1 MASFKWENRMW
12 STITHTM
19 LIIGS
24 VIMLFP
30 FVWMISTSLKGNESI
45 LSDSIELLPRDQRTV
60 SVDGVE
66 RPIYDTVSAEGKKK
80 QMALVRI
87 LDDGMGEF
95 QNIDNPAEPI
105 ILPMAQQK
113 PFRPVSIH
121 WNNYPDAWNAQPFGR
136 YFLNTIFVALVSVV
150 CQLFFSSLAAYAF
163 AFFRF
168 PFKNAIFIFLLGT
181 MMLPQQA
188 LLIPNYVIL
197 AKLGWLDTY
206 LALIVP
212 FTASVYSVFFFR
224 QFFLTLPRDLHDAA
238 TVDGCSHMGFYFR
251 VLLPLSM
258 PPFLTLGI
266 FSFLGSW
273 NAFIWPLIV
282 TNSTHLRVLQV
293 GLAYFLSDAGTEWG
307 LLMAAST
314 FSIVP
319 LVVGYFFV
327 QKRFVQS
334 QAMTG
339 LKE

>member
-1 MASFKWENRMW
+1 MASLSFEEKVGK
-12 STITHTM
+12 TIVHLL
-19 LIIGS
+19 LIFGS
-24 VIMLFP
+24 IIMLFP
-30 FVWMISTSLKGNESI
+30 FVWMISTSLKGDDAIMTET
-45 LSDSIELLPRDQRTV
+45 IELIPREQRMAQI
-60 SVDGVE
+60 DGFRRPLYQVE
-66 RPIYDTVSAEGKKK
+66 VNDESRE
-80 QMALVRI
+80 MALVSTM
-87 LDDGMGEF
+87 DQGMGLF
-95 QNIDNPAEPI
+95 RNPDDPEESHVLPI
-105 ILPMAQQK
+105 AHQDPL
-113 PFRPVSIH
+113 RPVSFH
-121 WNNYPDAWNAQPFGR
+121 WQNYPNAWNAQPFAR
-136 YFLNTIFVALVSVV
+136 YFLNTIFVAVVTVS

-168 PFKNAIFIFLLGT
+168 PFKNFLFVFLLGT

-188 LLIPNYVIL
+188 LLVPNYVIL
-197 AKLGWLDTY
+197 ANLRWLDTY

-238 TVDGCSHMGFYFR
+238 VVDGCSHMGFYFR
-251 VLLPLSM
+251 VLVPLSL

-307 LLMAAST
+307 MLMAAST
-314 FSIVP
+314 FSIIP
-319 LVVGYFFV
+319 LVIGYFFV

-334 QAMTG
+334 QALTG

>member
-1 MASFKWENRMW
+1 MASYNLQNKIWNFL
-12 STITHTM
+12 IHVM

-30 FVWMISTSLKGNESI
+30 FVWMVSTSLKGADSIMTESI
-45 LSDSIELLPRDQRTV
+45 EILPRKQITADVAGR
-60 SVDGVE
+60 E
-66 RPIYDTVSAEGKKK
+66 RPLYKVTVNDEEKE
-80 QMALVRI
+80 MALTQTLNHGMAKFVDPADASNTATLI
-87 LDDGMGEF
+87 LENQQSMRPISLKW
-95 QNIDNPAEPI
+95 QN
-105 ILPMAQQK
+105 
-113 PFRPVSIH
+113 F
-121 WNNYPDAWNAQPFGR
+121 PDAWKAQPFGR
-136 YFLNTIFVALVSVV
+136 YFLNTIFVAVITVS

-163 AFFRF
+163 AFFKF

-188 LLIPNYVIL
+188 LLVPNYVIL
-197 AKLGWLDTY
+197 AKLKWLDTY

-224 QFFLTLPRDLHDAA
+224 QFFKTLPRDLHDAA
-238 TVDGCSHMGFYFR
+238 TVDGCSHMGFYFK
-251 VLLPLSM
+251 VLLPLSA
-258 PPFLTLGI
+258 PPFLTLGV

-273 NAFIWPLIV
+273 NSFIWPLIV

-319 LVVGYFFV
+319 LVIGYFFV
-327 QKRFVQS
+327 QRKFVES

>member
-1 MASFKWENRMW
+1 
-12 STITHTM
+12 
-19 LIIGS
+19 
-24 VIMLFP
+24 MLFP
-30 FVWMISTSLKGNESI
+30 FVWMISTSLKSPDSI
-45 LSDSIELLPRDQRTV
+45 LNETIEIIPRQQETRL
-60 SVDGVE
+60 VDGKEYPLFLVKTDTGPRE
-66 RPIYDTVSAEGKKK
+66 MILLQKTGNGDAVFATSADMSDQIVANLAEQDQVRPPH
-80 QMALVRI
+80 
-87 LDDGMGEF
+87 F
-95 QNIDNPAEPI
+95 
-105 ILPMAQQK
+105 
-113 PFRPVSIH
+113 H
-121 WNNYPDAWNAQPFGR
+121 WQNYPDAWSEQPFGR
-136 YFLNTIFVALVSVV
+136 YFLNTIFVAIVTVS

-163 AFFRF
+163 AFFNF
-168 PFKNAIFIFLLGT
+168 PYKNTIFIALLGT

-197 AKLGWLDTY
+197 AKLHWLDTY

-224 QFFLTLPRDLHDAA
+224 QFFMTLPKDLHDAA
-238 TVDGCSHMGFYFR
+238 VVDGCSNMGFYFR
-251 VLLPLSM
+251 ILLPLSK

-273 NAFIWPLIV
+273 NSFIWPLIV

-293 GLAYFLSDAGTEWG
+293 GLAYFLSEAGTEWG

-319 LVVGYFFV
+319 LVIGYFII
-327 QKRFVQS
+327 QKRFVES

>member
-1 MASFKWENRMW
+1 MASYKLQNRIW
-12 STITHTM
+12 SFFIHSS
-19 LIIGS
+19 LIFGS
-24 VIMLFP
+24 FIMLFP
-30 FVWMISTSLKGNESI
+30 FVWMISTSLKGPDSI
-45 LSDSIELLPRDQRTV
+45 MTDSIEIIPRKQITAEVENRDRPLYEVTIDGQKKEMVLTQTLNQGLAIFVDPTDTSKTVTLPIEDQR
-60 SVDGVE
+60 SI
-66 RPIYDTVSAEGKKK
+66 RPMS
-80 QMALVRI
+80 
-87 LDDGMGEF
+87 F
-95 QNIDNPAEPI
+95 QW
-105 ILPMAQQK
+105 Q
-113 PFRPVSIH
+113 
-121 WNNYPDAWNAQPFGR
+121 NYPEAWKAQPFGR
-136 YFLNTIFVALVSVV
+136 YFLNTIFVAVVTVS

-163 AFFRF
+163 AFFKF
-168 PFKNAIFIFLLGT
+168 PYKNAIFLFLLGT

-224 QFFLTLPRDLHDAA
+224 QFFMTLPKDLHDAA

-251 VLLPLSM
+251 VLIPLSA
-258 PPFLTLGI
+258 PPFLTLGV

-273 NAFIWPLIV
+273 NSFIWPLIV

-319 LVVGYFFV
+319 LVIGYFFV
-327 QKRFVQS
+327 QKKFVES

>member
-1 MASFKWENRMW
+1 MTDYTLQTRLWKLVIHSL
-12 STITHTM
+12 
-19 LIIGS
+19 LIFGS
-24 VIMLFP
+24 IMMLFP
-30 FVWMISTSLKGNESI
+30 FAWMISTSLKGP
-45 LSDSIELLPRDQRTV
+45 DSIMTESVELIPRRQETAEISGWVKPVYKV
-60 SVDGVE
+60 SVN
-66 RPIYDTVSAEGKKK
+66 DTKRR
-80 QMALVRI
+80 MALTRT
-87 LDDGMGEF
+87 LDKGLAEF
-95 QNIDNPAEPI
+95 TDPANPAQTVT
-105 ILPMAQQK
+105 LPLHDQTSV
-113 PFRPVSIH
+113 RPVSLR
-121 WNNYPDAWNAQPFGR
+121 WDNYPEAWKSQPFGR
-136 YFLNTIFVALVSVV
+136 YFLNTIIVAIITVG

-168 PFKNAIFIFLLGT
+168 PFKNALFIFLLGT

-188 LLIPNYVIL
+188 LLVPNYVIL
-197 AKLGWLDTY
+197 AKLRWLDTY

-251 VLLPLSM
+251 VLLPLSA

-273 NAFIWPLIV
+273 NSFIWPLIV

-319 LVVGYFFV
+319 LVIGYFFV
-327 QKRFVQS
+327 QKKFVES

>member
-1 MASFKWENRMW
+1 MASFKWQQRIQR
-12 STITHTM
+12 SLVHAL

-30 FVWMISTSLKGNESI
+30 FVWMISTSLKGADSVNYS
-45 LSDSIELLPRDQRTV
+45 SIELIPRKSDVATINGQEKPLYHVMINGESR
-60 SVDGVE
+60 
-66 RPIYDTVSAEGKKK
+66 
-80 QMALVRI
+80 QMAL
-87 LDDGMGEF
+87 LKSLTAGQALFAD
-95 QNIDNPAEPI
+95 PADPSSQFE
-105 ILPMAQQK
+105 LPLADQK
-113 PFRPVSIH
+113 PIRKISVE
-121 WNNYPDAWNAQPFGR
+121 WGNYSKAWNAQPFGR
-136 YFLNTIFVALVSVV
+136 YFLNTIMVAVITVS

-168 PFKNAIFIFLLGT
+168 PFKNAIFMMLLGT

-197 AKLGWLDTY
+197 AKLHWLDTY

-212 FTASVYSVFFFR
+212 FTASAYSVFFFR
-224 QFFLTLPRDLHDAA
+224 QFFLTLPRDLYDAA
-238 TVDGCSHMGFYFR
+238 VVDGCSTMGFYFR
-251 VLLPLSM
+251 ILFPLSK

-282 TNSTHLRVLQV
+282 TNSTELRVLQV
-293 GLAYFLSDAGTEWG
+293 GLAYFLSEAGTEWG

-319 LVVGYFFV
+319 LVIGYFIV
-327 QKRFVQS
+327 QKRFVES

>member
-1 MASFKWENRMW
+1 MASLKWENRI
-12 STITHTM
+12 SKTIIHVM
-19 LIIGS
+19 LIFGS
-24 VIMLFP
+24 IIMLFP
-30 FVWMISTSLKGNESI
+30 FLWMISTSLKGNESI
-45 LSDSIELLPRDQRTV
+45 LSDSIEMIPRDQKTTLI
-60 SVDGVE
+60 DGVE
-66 RPIYDTVSAEGKKK
+66 RPLYEVSFNNEQKEMVLLRSLNEGMAE
-80 QMALVRI
+80 
-87 LDDGMGEF
+87 F
-95 QNIDNPAEPI
+95 IDPANPDESVV
-105 ILPMAQQK
+105 LPLTKQK
-113 PFRPVSIH
+113 PVRPMSFH
-121 WNNYPDAWNAQPFGR
+121 WQNYPDAWNAQPFGR
-136 YFLNTIFVALVSVV
+136 YFLNTIFVASVSVL

-188 LLIPNYVIL
+188 LLVPNYVIL
-197 AKLGWLDTY
+197 AKLHWLDTY

-251 VLLPLSM
+251 VLVPLSL

-319 LVVGYFFV
+319 LVIGYFFV

>member
-1 MASFKWENRMW
+1 MASYAMQNRLWKLMV
-12 STITHTM
+12 HT
-19 LIIGS
+19 LLVVGS

-30 FVWMISTSLKGNESI
+30 FVWMLSTSLKGPDSI
-45 LSDSIELLPRDQRTV
+45 MTDSIELMPRKQVTAAIDGWEQPLYEVTVDDQTR
-60 SVDGVE
+60 E
-66 RPIYDTVSAEGKKK
+66 
-80 QMALVRI
+80 MALVRTLNQGMAEFADPGNPSNTVTLP
-87 LDDGMGEF
+87 LDEQRSM
-95 QNIDNPAEPI
+95 
-105 ILPMAQQK
+105 
-113 PFRPVSIH
+113 RPVSFH
-121 WNNYPDAWNAQPFGR
+121 WANYPEAWNAQPFGR
-136 YFLNTIFVALVSVV
+136 YFLNTIFVAVVTVS

-163 AFFRF
+163 AFFKF
-168 PFKNAIFIFLLGT
+168 PFKNALFIFLLGT

-188 LLIPNYVIL
+188 LLVPNYVIL
-197 AKLGWLDTY
+197 AKLRWLDTY

-224 QFFLTLPRDLHDAA
+224 QFFMTLPRDLHDAA

-251 VLLPLSM
+251 VLLPLSA

-319 LVVGYFFV
+319 LVIGYFFV
-327 QKRFVQS
+327 QKKFVES

>member
-1 MASFKWENRMW
+1 MGLKWNERVW
-12 STITHTM
+12 KGIIHLLLIT
-19 LIIGS
+19 GS

-30 FVWMISTSLKGNESI
+30 FVWMISTSLKSDAGILTESI
-45 LSDSIELLPRDQRTV
+45 EIIPREPRTASIN
-60 SVDGVE
+60 GFE
-66 RPIYDTVSAEGKKK
+66 RPVYAVRIDDRE
-80 QMALVRI
+80 QEMALVRT
-87 LDDGMGEF
+87 LDQGLGVF
-95 QNIDNPAEPI
+95 QDPDNPDLSVTLPI
-105 ILPMAQQK
+105 TEQTPV
-113 PFRPVSIH
+113 RPISIQ
-121 WNNYPDAWNAQPFGR
+121 WKNYPEAWNAQPFAR
-136 YFLNTIFVALVSVV
+136 YFLNTIFVAVVSVS

-168 PFKNAIFIFLLGT
+168 PFKNSIFLFLLGT

-188 LLIPNYVIL
+188 LLVPNYVIL
-197 AKLGWLDTY
+197 AKLRWLDTY

-224 QFFLTLPRDLHDAA
+224 QFFMTLPKDLHDAA

-251 VLLPLSM
+251 VLVPLSL

-319 LVVGYFFV
+319 LVIGYFFV

>member
-1 MASFKWENRMW
+1 MASHKWNERI
-12 STITHTM
+12 SKFTIHSM
-19 LIIGS
+19 LIFGS

-30 FVWMISTSLKGNESI
+30 FVWMISTSLKNPDSIMTESI
-45 LSDSIELLPRDQRTV
+45 EIMPREQITAEVEQRDRPLYDVT
-60 SVDGVE
+60 VDGKKQQMVLMRTLNQGLAE
-66 RPIYDTVSAEGKKK
+66 FADPANPSTKVKLPLDEQKSVRPIS
-80 QMALVRI
+80 
-87 LDDGMGEF
+87 F
-95 QNIDNPAEPI
+95 
-105 ILPMAQQK
+105 
-113 PFRPVSIH
+113 H
-121 WNNYPDAWNAQPFGR
+121 WQNYPDAWNEQPFGR
-136 YFLNTIFVALVSVV
+136 YFLNTIFVAVVTVS

-168 PFKNAIFIFLLGT
+168 PYKNAIFLFLLGT
-181 MMLPQQA
+181 MMLPAQA
-188 LLIPNYVIL
+188 LLVPNYVIL
-197 AKLGWLDTY
+197 AKLRWLDTY

-224 QFFLTLPRDLHDAA
+224 QFFMTLPKDLHDAA

-251 VLLPLSM
+251 ILLPLSA
-258 PPFLTLGI
+258 PPFLTLGV

-319 LVVGYFFV
+319 LVIGYFFV
-327 QKRFVQS
+327 QKKFVES

>member
-1 MASFKWENRMW
+1 MGFKWNERLW
-12 STITHTM
+12 KGIIHLL
-19 LIIGS
+19 LIAGS

-30 FVWMISTSLKGNESI
+30 FVWMISTSLKSDSGILTESI
-45 LSDSIELLPRDQRTV
+45 EIIPRESRTARIN
-60 SVDGVE
+60 GFE
-66 RPIYDTVSAEGKKK
+66 RPVYIVRIDDREKE
-80 QMALVRI
+80 MALVKT
-87 LDDGMGEF
+87 LDQGQGIF
-95 QNIDNPAEPI
+95 QDTGNLNFSITLPIAEQTPV
-105 ILPMAQQK
+105 
-113 PFRPVSIH
+113 RPVSIQ
-121 WNNYPDAWNAQPFGR
+121 WSNYPEAWNAQPFAR
-136 YFLNTIFVALVSVV
+136 YFLNTIFVAVVSVS

-168 PFKNAIFIFLLGT
+168 PFKNTIFLFLLGT

-188 LLIPNYVIL
+188 LLVPNYVIL
-197 AKLGWLDTY
+197 AKLRWLDTY

-224 QFFLTLPRDLHDAA
+224 QFFMTLPKDLHDAA

-251 VLLPLSM
+251 VLIPLSL

-319 LVVGYFFV
+319 LVIGYFFV

>member
-1 MASFKWENRMW
+1 MGFKWNERIW
-12 STITHTM
+12 KGLVH
-19 LIIGS
+19 LLLVIGS

-30 FVWMISTSLKGNESI
+30 FIWMISTSLKSDSGV
-45 LSDSIELLPRDQRTV
+45 LTDSIEIIPRESRTA
-60 SVDGVE
+60 DINGFE
-66 RPIYDTVSAEGKKK
+66 RPLYAVQLEDHVKE
-80 QMALVRI
+80 MALIRT
-87 LDDGMGEF
+87 LDQGQGVF
-95 QNIDNPAEPI
+95 QDPENSEHVLTLPI
-105 ILPMAQQK
+105 ADQK
-113 PFRPVSIH
+113 PLRPVSFK
-121 WNNYPDAWNAQPFGR
+121 WSNYPEAWKSQPFAR
-136 YFLNTIFVALVSVV
+136 YFLNTLFVAVVSVL

-168 PFKNAIFIFLLGT
+168 PFKNTIFLFLLGT

-188 LLIPNYVIL
+188 LLVPNYVIL
-197 AKLGWLDTY
+197 AKLRWLDTY

-224 QFFLTLPRDLHDAA
+224 QFFMTLPKDLHDAA
-238 TVDGCSHMGFYFR
+238 TVDGCSNMGFYFR
-251 VLLPLSM
+251 ILLPLSL
-258 PPFLTLGI
+258 PPILTLGI

-314 FSIVP
+314 FSIIP
-319 LVVGYFFV
+319 LVIGYFFV
-327 QKRFVQS
+327 QKRFVES